1 MQPKLNRKTAM
12 EPRVSFPSYVVNNL
26 SVVISTSKQNK
37 TKQNETGIYI
47 FFTYK

>member
-1 MQPKLNRKTAM
+1 M
-12 EPRVSFPSYVVNNL
+12 EPRVSFPSYVANNL

-37 TKQNETGIYI
+37 TQKNETGIYT